1 MSNPSFIDGLAF
13 HFNRFI
19 TCRVFGFYASINM
32 YKSNEAL
39 IIACVLNVSYCSRII
54 QAYRSKEKLK
64 YYPYAPNQMTNLRDV
79 HKGL

>member
-1 MSNPSFIDGLAF
+1 
-13 HFNRFI
+13 
-19 TCRVFGFYASINM
+19 M

-39 IIACVLNVSYCSRII
+39 IIACVLNVSYCNRII